1 MDQSIIEFI
10 SIHPCWSCKF
20 AYVVISLT
28 LFLIFAIVDS
38 FINVLMAILIF
49 KFQTNLLLTKK
60 KKKKKKSKPTNLAI
74 SKSYI
79 EEVSKT
85 ERKNKNDKCLI
96 LLIFRIIWIKL
107 FLQIPREY

>member
-60 KKKKKKSKPTNLAI
+60 KKKKKNLNQPTLLYQNHIL
-74 SKSYI
+74 KKYPKQK
-79 EEVSKT
+79 EKTKMTNVS
-85 ERKNKNDKCLI
+85 
-96 LLIFRIIWIKL
+96 F
-107 FLQIPREY
+107 Y